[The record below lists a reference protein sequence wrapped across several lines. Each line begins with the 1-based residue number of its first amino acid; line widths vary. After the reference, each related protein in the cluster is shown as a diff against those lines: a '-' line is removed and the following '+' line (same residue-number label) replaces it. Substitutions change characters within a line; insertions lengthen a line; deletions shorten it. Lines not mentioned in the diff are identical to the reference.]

1 MQKPKAG
8 LLSPKVAELV
18 ADLLAEVDRE
28 DPVPVADYIE
38 MIQSS
43 PIVGAAIELKALAG
57 IEKLGTY
64 SNPEQSYQDFILK
77 CFEVMDGSL
86 PLSVMELL
94 SVGPIGYATSEWA
107 PIQRDKQWV
116 LDRIQIID
124 PRRYTFRG
132 KSGNIE
138 SVVYESDRGNIEI
151 PYDRVIHIV
160 NQRHIAFGSVYGV
173 AECKRGYTAYK
184 AWKIALAA
192 AIIAAKRRGEPI
204 LVGFADPGETV
215 QIGTNADGSIASV
228 SGTQALADSLKELEN
243 NSVAAT
249 SLANRIQTIEAA
261 DGALIMAVLGL
272 LEKYQLLAFLVPES
286 VLTATGVGDSNLNK
300 GQRSTLDA
308 SIDAAMNQIK
318 ERIIEDVV
326 RPLLIWEFGEG
337 VEDFG
342 EFVSPKAPEE
352 GALETL
358 RALTDAILNNIF
370 SASDLDVINRLREL
384 AGLPSVTEIAQGL
397 EPPIDDES
405 IDSEVVEDE
414 GDGGTLPSLDDI
426 AATFAAKK
434 KGSKGGKGKK
444 NCEKGLSCGGTCI
457 SKNKTCKKD
466 MTPEQKVKYKKV
478 KKGAGGGGGGA
489 SEDLSMKDL
498 EAKDQKLAD
507 SFGDVTDLDLLKSKG
522 FDAADQI
529 KVMQAANWDDVKV
542 KAAIAANPNASADEL
557 ATIIKAGPPKSALQK
572 EAGDFLLDPEDK
584 YVKLKIE
591 KMQEFGMTQGE
602 ALAIATWIGND
613 SIDVQGAQKTKY
625 SLMNQVIYARDTLP
639 PDLQAKVEA
648 TNQLA
653 KNGYAKIPSI
663 TKDAVSKAAD
673 DKQADF
679 DPDAPLQRH
688 LSLFGNPAN
697 FVQKYKDSIGK
708 EIVEDVHFATTHLN
722 NLDWIQSGAN
732 VTYRVKPRWDGKGQ
746 GKYIDNLKNEMS
758 EGEIMYPPG
767 SKFRVKNVIDPS
779 KSTKPK
785 MPKGLATDDQLTLA
799 ATASLTAGKGETWQ
813 AAFKKKHGKDAYDA
827 LPEKLKQAK
836 GTTEIV
842 EFNKKQSKSSA
853 FKEYL
858 KQKAQYDQSK
868 IHIIELEEI

>member
-28 DPVPVADYIE
+28 DPVPVAEYIE

-138 SVVYESDRGNIEI
+138 SVVYEGDRGNIEI

-261 DGALIMAVLGL
+261 DGALIMAVLAL

-426 AATFAAKK
+426 AATFAARRR
-434 KGSKGGKGKK
+434 GRRGGRGKK
-444 NCEKGLSCGGTCI
+444 NCEKGLNCGGTCI
-457 SKNKTCKKD
+457 SSKKTCIKD
-466 MTPEQKVKYKKV
+466 MTPEQKALHRKAKRA
-478 KKGAGGGGGGA
+478 AGGGGGA
-489 SEDLSMKDL
+489 TEEEAPRVVDTPPEPPVETPAPTPPAEQLDPIEEYIRSIEATDPERAAQMRDSLRQDLSSTQTVGAIPPPRDVDQLIASGDL
-498 EAKDQKLAD
+498 PRPQRKGAEKLEFDEIVSVDRDDFVSIKANAAL
-507 SFGDVTDLDLLKSKG
+507 FGTLNEISIAFNVNGSY
-522 FDAADQI
+522 AAGDI
-529 KVMQAANWDDVKV
+529 SNPKVRL
-542 KAAIAANPNASADEL
+542 KAAIVAKDALRAKFRDMPDGQILVNSPYDGDGNGAARRRIYA
-557 ATIIKAGPPKSALQK
+557 KAGFGPMDPDTGLMYAVVKDGK
-572 EAGDFLLDPEDK
+572 LLP
-584 YVKLKIE
+584 L
-591 KMQEFGMTQGE
+591 
-602 ALAIATWIGND
+602 
-613 SIDVQGAQKTKY
+613 
-625 SLMNQVIYARDTLP
+625 
-639 PDLQAKVEA
+639 
-648 TNQLA
+648 
-653 KNGYAKIPSI
+653 NGYDEAQAYHDSNAK
-663 TKDAVSKAAD
+663 
-673 DKQADF
+673 
-679 DPDAPLQRH
+679 APR
-688 LSLFGNPAN
+688 NR
-697 FVQKYKDSIGK
+697 K
-708 EIVEDVHFATTHLN
+708 N
-722 NLDWIQSGAN
+722 NA
-732 VTYRVKPRWDGKGQ
+732 
-746 GKYIDNLKNEMS
+746 
-758 EGEIMYPPG
+758 
-767 SKFRVKNVIDPS
+767 
-779 KSTKPK
+779 
-785 MPKGLATDDQLTLA
+785 
-799 ATASLTAGKGETWQ
+799 
-813 AAFKKKHGKDAYDA
+813 
-827 LPEKLKQAK
+827 
-836 GTTEIV
+836 
-842 EFNKKQSKSSA
+842 
-853 FKEYL
+853 
-858 KQKAQYDQSK
+858 
-868 IHIIELEEI
+868 